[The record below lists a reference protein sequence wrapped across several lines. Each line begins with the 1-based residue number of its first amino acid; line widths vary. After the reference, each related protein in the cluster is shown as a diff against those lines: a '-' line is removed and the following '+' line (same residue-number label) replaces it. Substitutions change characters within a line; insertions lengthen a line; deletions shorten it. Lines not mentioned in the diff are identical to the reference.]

1 MINLI
6 KKFVSDNT
14 GILIRM
20 DDIAENMNWRLM
32 KKCELLFDKH
42 NIKPV
47 LGVISNNKDPDLQ
60 KHESNERFWDQIRA
74 WKEKKW
80 EISMHGFTHV
90 YDNETFKKD
99 YFNYGGKSEFFGHS
113 YQEQYSRINKSLKIF
128 EREKISIRSFFAPN
142 HT

>member
-74 WKEKKW
+74 WKEK
-80 EISMHGFTHV
+80 
-90 YDNETFKKD
+90 N
-99 YFNYGGKSEFFGHS
+99 GKSQCMVLPTFM
-113 YQEQYSRINKSLKIF
+113 IMKLLK
-128 EREKISIRSFFAPN
+128 KIILIMEVNQNFLAIVIKNSIRELIKV
-142 HT
+142 